1 MFFERG
7 AEPGEKFPCP
17 VAGSFGELIE
27 IVLLVRGDEDDVV
40 AAVGVRRGKRR
51 RGRASAVDSGAFAE
65 PPQPDV
71 TMVTAIAAAKTR
83 FFAFMIR
90 PSFLS
95 ST

>member
-40 AAVGVRRGKRR
+40 AAVGVRRVEE
-51 RGRASAVDSGAFAE
+51 APGAGPRPLIPE
-65 PPQPDV
+65 LS
-71 TMVTAIAAAKTR
+71 R
-83 FFAFMIR
+83 NR
-90 PSFLS
+90 PSPM
-95 ST
+95 